1 MREEA
6 EVRRSKIIAMLF
18 SAFLCSDL
26 LRFCAG
32 DCFESFES
40 AVEVIP
46 SRGEEKQGR

>member
-1 MREEA
+1 VREEA

-32 DCFESFES
+32 DCFESFLV
-40 AVEVIP
+40 VEKR
-46 SRGEEKQGR
+46 SKGGREGW